1 MDGIEEIRAKAEH
14 TKAKLDEIDAMID
27 KDPDLIYSPEL
38 MRARSQYSNE
48 WIKLVEVIRKT
59 STGQQAPEQ
68 RKGKL
73 DGIRGQLKVVSAV

>member
-1 MDGIEEIRAKAEH
+1 MDGLDEIKAKAEH
-14 TKAKLDEIDAMID
+14 TKAKLDEIDARID
-27 KDPDLIYSPEL
+27 QDPDLIHDQDL

-73 DGIRGQLKVVSAV
+73 DGIRGQLKVVRAV